1 MSIQAL
7 RGLVTNGSLSLT
19 WILVGDTAAITIQ
32 VARDSEFTDTVRT
45 FVIPKVPACTL
56 DVGAGLWYF
65 RAAGMWRGLVEWSG
79 IHGPVFVNSTKPPP
93 PVGKTFFQVLNTQP
107 LTNGV
112 RFNTT
117 STTPSYTIIEYSKEP
132 KFLCSGTKTRYF
144 EDPSRGYIDCENM
157 DPTHTYHIRLTSTEN
172 AKPLPSDSVDTM
184 MEWLVFS
191 GKRTLPFMKPHSS
204 QDLVGRRSD
213 TVILKEANE
222 SKNPIRF
229 TSQSDYLKYLIART
243 RNTGEKVK

>member
-7 RGLVTNGSLSLT
+7 RGLATNGSLSLT
-19 WILVGDTAAITIQ
+19 WILLGDTAAITIQ

-65 RAAGMWRGLVEWSG
+65 RAAAMWRGLVEWSG

-93 PVGKTFFQVLNTQP
+93 PLGKTFFQVLNTQP
-107 LTNGV
+107 ITNGV

-117 STTPSYTIIEYSKEP
+117 SRIPSYTIIEYSKEP
-132 KFLCSGTKTRYF
+132 KFLSSSTKTRYF
-144 EDPSRGYIDCENM
+144 EDPSRGYFDCENM
-157 DPTHTYHIRLTSTEN
+157 DPSHSYHIRLTSTEN
-172 AKPLPSDSVDTM
+172 AKPLPTDSVDTM

-222 SKNPIRF
+222 STTPVRF
-229 TSQSDYLKYLIART
+229 ISQSDYIKYRIAKH
-243 RNTGEKVK
+243 RNTGDRII